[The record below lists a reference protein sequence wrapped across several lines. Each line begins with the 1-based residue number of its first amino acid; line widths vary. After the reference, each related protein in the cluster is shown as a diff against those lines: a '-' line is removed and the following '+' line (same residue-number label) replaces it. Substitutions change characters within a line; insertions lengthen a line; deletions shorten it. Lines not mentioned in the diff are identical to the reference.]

1 MYLQPL
7 ESEIETCVGWGPLK
21 LHVYVIS
28 SPRTMVDG
36 LMLRVAVHGVGG
48 DGGEGDRVHVP
59 TTAPQVQPVA
69 QSV

>member
-1 MYLQPL
+1 MR
-7 ESEIETCVGWGPLK
+7 EIATCVGWGPLK

-59 TTAPQVQPVA
+59 TPQVHSVA